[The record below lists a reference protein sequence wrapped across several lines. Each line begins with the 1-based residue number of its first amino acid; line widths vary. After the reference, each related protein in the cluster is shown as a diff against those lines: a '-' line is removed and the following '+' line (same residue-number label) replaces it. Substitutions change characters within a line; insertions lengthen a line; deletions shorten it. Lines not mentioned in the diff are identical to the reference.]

1 MTSTLRVRRIG
12 NSYGFTMPKAM
23 VDHLRVKEGDALHAV
38 MEPGGGLRVS
48 PYDPA
53 FEATVKALE
62 RTRKKYRNALRELAK

>member
-12 NSYGFTMPKAM
+12 NSYGFTMPKAI

-53 FEATVKALE
+53 FEATVNALE